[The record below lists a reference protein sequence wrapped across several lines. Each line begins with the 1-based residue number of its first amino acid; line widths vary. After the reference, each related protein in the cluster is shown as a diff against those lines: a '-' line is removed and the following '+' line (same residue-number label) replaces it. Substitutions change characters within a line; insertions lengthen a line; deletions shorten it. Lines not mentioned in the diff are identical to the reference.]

1 MKYFN
6 NITVTVFSKPEEDES
21 KILTSFKSLFP
32 FDLKD
37 KKIDL
42 SIKSA
47 STFNDRKIKIIETVL
62 KKDTLTKKFLEFL
75 LEKLS
80 IEQKELLVYQKE
92 SRMDENLNFFIRLEK
107 EKMFEVLYEITDDGN
122 CFHIK
127 MSVASF
133 PKRRDVALKNISELL
148 TN

>member
-107 EKMFEVLYEITDDGN
+107 EKMFEGLYEITDDGN

-148 TN
+148 SN